1 MKLVHKDLE
10 KGGSGTVVLVPDEPE
25 DMWHAYN
32 LIMEGDSVKASTV
45 RKVNKRYEN
54 DTEITSKYEG
64 YRGTESTNFG
74 HEFESNNVKYEKL
87 AKMLN
92 FHYFF
97 LVLAVVL

>member
-45 RKVNKRYEN
+45 RKVRN
-54 DTEITSKYEG
+54 SC
-64 YRGTESTNFG
+64 
-74 HEFESNNVKYEKL
+74 
-87 AKMLN
+87 
-92 FHYFF
+92 
-97 LVLAVVL
+97 

>member
-54 DTEITSKYEG
+54 DTEIIRSTKVKEG
-64 YRGTESTNFG
+64 QKRPILVMNLNQIM
-74 HEFESNNVKYEKL
+74 SNMKN
-87 AKMLN
+87 
-92 FHYFF
+92 
-97 LVLAVVL
+97 